1 MTAYEHEEVKMMVAA
16 YAIGA
21 VPEEEMPA
29 IRDHILSCGVCMA
42 EADAYA
48 ATASALALTVEP
60 APLPPGFADRV
71 LEQVRP
77 PQTERV
83 PTKRSWSLFP
93 RVALGALALAAVVL
107 TGGLIDARNDAEA
120 ARRRLVALEEQ
131 AERNEAALS
140 AFVHSDEGMRL
151 EGSSGAVA
159 QMVPTPAGATLAV
172 AGLPE
177 APEGHVYQLW
187 LVRGAC
193 GDQEPCTHE
202 SGGLF
207 DVDEGLVV
215 VQVDRSVRNFAGAA
229 VTLEPEGGSE
239 GPTSEPLLITN

>member
-1 MTAYEHEEVKMMVAA
+1 MTAYEHEEVKTMVAA

-21 VPEEEMPA
+21 VPEDEMPA
-29 IRDHILSCGVCMA
+29 IRDHILSCEVCMA

-48 ATASALALTVEP
+48 ITASALALTVAP
-60 APLPPGFADRV
+60 APLPVGFADRI

-77 PQTERV
+77 QQTETT
-83 PTKRSWSLFP
+83 PAKRSWSLFP
-93 RVALGALALAAVVL
+93 RVAFGAVALVAIVLA
-107 TGGLIDARNDAEA
+107 GGLIDARNDAQEA
-120 ARRRLVALEEQ
+120 SRRLIALQQQ

-140 AFVHSDEGMRL
+140 AFVHSDAGMRL

-159 QMVPTPAGATLAV
+159 QMVPTPDGATLAV

-177 APEGHVYQLW
+177 APQGHVYQLW

-193 GDQEPCTHE
+193 GDQEPCSYV
-202 SGGLF
+202 SGALF
-207 DVDEGLVV
+207 DVQEGLVV
-215 VQVDRSVRNFAGAA
+215 VQVDRSVRNFADAA

-239 GPTSEPLLITN
+239 GPTTKPLLITN